1 MTDVPDFT
9 TRPELAGTF
18 GMVASTHWLASASGM
33 AVLEQGG
40 NAFDAAVAAALVLQ
54 VTEPHLN
61 GPGGE
66 VPVIAH
72 HAGRGETFVLCGQGT
87 APAAATPEAFRDLGL
102 DLVPGSG
109 LLAACVPGAFG
120 AWMLLLREYGTLRLR
135 DVMGYAIGYAARGYP
150 LVPAISW
157 GIASVAELFRDHWP
171 GSAEV
176 YLPGGNVPQPG
187 SLFANPALAAT
198 YERILAEAEAASGVR
213 DEQIEAARRIFYEGF
228 VAETIAAY
236 VAATH
241 VMDVTGQA
249 HRGLLTY
256 ADMSAWRP
264 RLEEPLTFEAGGLT
278 VCKTRPWGQ
287 GPVFLQQLAL
297 LEGFDLAAMGPG
309 SADYIHTVTECAKL
323 AFADRE
329 AWYGD
334 PEFTDVPVKTLLSA
348 AYADAR
354 RRLVGPE
361 ASGELRP
368 GSPDGRP
375 PRLPGFIPGSFGAHA
390 GRAGRDEASAARG
403 LDAEPPPLDPGT
415 GEPTTRTSEPTT
427 RTGGPTTRTGG
438 PTTRTGGRAEGAG
451 PDPLAGSS
459 YRPGDTC
466 HLDVADRFGN
476 MVSATPSGGWLQS
489 SPVVPG
495 LGFCLGTRA
504 QMFSLTPGL
513 PATLAPGQ
521 RPRTTL
527 TPSLALKDREPY
539 LAFGTPGGDQQ
550 DQWSLLFFLNH
561 VQFGMNL
568 QQAIDFPSFHSAHM
582 PSSFYPRRAQ
592 PRVLEV
598 ESRVG
603 AEVIAE
609 LRRRGH
615 LVNVRPAW
623 SLGRVSAVARRNGI
637 LYAAANPRG
646 MQGYAVGR

>member
-1 MTDVPDFT
+1 MGDIPEFT

-18 GMVASTHWLASASGM
+18 GMVASTHWLASAAGL
-33 AVLEQGG
+33 AVLEHGG
-40 NAFDAAVAAALVLQ
+40 NAFDAAVAAGLVLQ
-54 VTEPHLN
+54 VVEPHLN
-61 GPGGE
+61 GLGGE

-87 APAAATPEAFRDLGL
+87 APAAATLEAFAGLGL

-135 DVMGYAIGYAARGYP
+135 DVMGYAIGYAATGYP
-150 LVPAISW
+150 LLPAISW

-171 GSAEV
+171 SSAEV
-176 YLPGGNVPQPG
+176 YLPDGHVPAPG

-198 YERILAEAEAASGVR
+198 YQRVLQEAEAASRDR
-213 DEQIEAARRIFYEGF
+213 DEQIEAARRVYYEGF

-236 VAATH
+236 VASTE
-241 VMDVTGQA
+241 VMDVTGQP
-249 HRGLLTY
+249 HRGLLCY
-256 ADMSAWRP
+256 ADLAGWHP
-264 RLEEPLTFEAGGLT
+264 RLEEPLTYDAGGLT
-278 VCKTRPWGQ
+278 VCKTKPWGQ

-297 LEGFDLAAMGPG
+297 LDGFDLAAMGPG
-309 SADYIHTVTECAKL
+309 TADYMHTVTECAKL

-334 PEFTDVPVKTLLSA
+334 PDFTDVPVKALLSSE
-348 AYADAR
+348 YADAR
-354 RRLVGPE
+354 RQLVGSE
-361 ASGELRP
+361 ASAELRP
-368 GSPDGRP
+368 GAPDGRP
-375 PRLPGFIPGSFGAHA
+375 PRLPGYATGQVSGNGDDGSVAP
-390 GRAGRDEASAARG
+390 S
-403 LDAEPPPLDPGT
+403 LDVEPPAPRLDPGT
-415 GEPTTRTSEPTT
+415 GEPTMRTSGTN
-427 RTGGPTTRTGG
+427 
-438 PTTRTGGRAEGAG
+438 G
-451 PDPLAGSS
+451 PDPKTAPS
-459 YRPGDTC
+459 YRAGDTC

-489 SPVVPG
+489 SPVIPG

-504 QMFSLTPGL
+504 QMFTLTPGL
-513 PATLAPGQ
+513 PATLAPGK

-527 TPSLALKDREPY
+527 TPSLALRDHEPY

-561 VQFGMNL
+561 LTFGMNL

-582 PSSFYPRRAQ
+582 PSSFYPRQAQ
-592 PRVLEV
+592 PRVLDV

-603 AEVIAE
+603 APVIEE

-623 SLGRVSAVARRNGI
+623 SLGRVSAVARRHGI